1 MYRNKQKII
10 SRKGIIMRKSLGK
23 KAITLVGIMGL
34 FLVLAVYLN
43 ISAWQAMS
51 DFNNNI
57 SSYVHQY
64 EDLVHNNDLAGI
76 TELEEQ
82 IEYEMEHSITR
93 IDGTVAFDYI
103 LLIASIAFMLIAV
116 LIVNRS
122 IAKPARD
129 ASKQMN
135 VIVEKIIDN
144 KGDLTERI
152 PVKTKDEIGQL
163 SVGINGFIEQLQKLM
178 QDMQQHSTHMAESA
192 NEISNQVL
200 ESNKSALNISSA
212 TEELAASMEEVNA
225 TMDQIADGSHAVL
238 ERVQE
243 MNINAD
249 KGNET
254 VESIKSRAI
263 GMQKDTLES
272 KNNATNILRNIGE
285 ELENAITESKSVDQ
299 INQLTGNILSIA
311 SQTNLL
317 ALNASIEAARAG
329 EAGKGFAV
337 VAEEIRNLAESSSQ
351 TANDIQDISNFVT
364 AAVAR
369 LADNARQMLDF
380 IGTDVIRDYDSFVGI
395 VNQYEQD
402 ADLMSQIL
410 SQFVDEAVVI
420 NNTIK
425 DMNEGI
431 EGISTTVGESARAVG
446 SVAEDAS
453 VLVQAMSQIQEAT
466 EGSQRISEELQNE
479 ANKFEKV

>member
-1 MYRNKQKII
+1 
-10 SRKGIIMRKSLGK
+10 MRKSLGK

-43 ISAWQAMS
+43 ISAWHAMS

-57 SSYVHQY
+57 ASYVHEY
-64 EDLVHNNDLAGI
+64 EELVHNNDLAGI
-76 TELEEQ
+76 AELEET
-82 IEYEMEHSITR
+82 IDYEIDHSIVR
-93 IDGTVAFDYI
+93 IDGTVVFDYI
-103 LLIASIAFMLIAV
+103 LLGASATFMLIAII
-116 LIVNRS
+116 IVNRS
-122 IAKPARD
+122 IAKPARE
-129 ASKQMN
+129 ANVHMN
-135 VIVEKIIDN
+135 LIVDKIIDN

-163 SVGINGFIEQLQKLM
+163 STGINGFIEQLQKLM
-178 QDMQQHSTHMAESA
+178 QDMQQHSTNMADAA

-243 MNINAD
+243 MNVSAD

-254 VESIKSRAI
+254 VENIKSRAVV
-263 GMQKDTLES
+263 MQKDTLES
-272 KNNATNILRNIGE
+272 KNNATNILRVIGE
-285 ELENAITESKSVDQ
+285 ELESAITESKSVDQ

-364 AAVAR
+364 AAVAK

-380 IGTDVIRDYDSFVGI
+380 IGTDVIKDYDSFVGI

-410 SQFVDEAVVI
+410 SQFVAEAVTI
-420 NNTIK
+420 NNTMRN
-425 DMNEGI
+425 MNEGI

-466 EGSQRISEELQNE
+466 EDSQRISEELQSEVNR
-479 ANKFEKV
+479 FEKL